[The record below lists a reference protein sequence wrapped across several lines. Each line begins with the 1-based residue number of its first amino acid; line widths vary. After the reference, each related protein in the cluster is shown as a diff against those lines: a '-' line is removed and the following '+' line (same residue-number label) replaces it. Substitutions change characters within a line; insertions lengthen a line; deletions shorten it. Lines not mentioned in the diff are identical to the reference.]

1 MMKLETAARGTTRM
15 LPRGSRLSQRLLLA
29 VALGSVLAHTVRAW
43 GAAPNC
49 DNPPPVYGSGGI
61 MDDPGVASAVH
72 GLPEIIEQDRQRG
85 QLVSISIAVVY
96 DQQIIFAAGFGCA
109 AIERRIPATHDT
121 VYRIGSVTKVFE
133 ATALMQQRDAGKLQ
147 LDDRVNKLVPEV
159 WYRDPSGQKYSPTW
173 KQLASHTAGLPDAM
187 KPGLKTVPGLFD
199 FLHGVRARYEPGSR
213 YSYSDIGFVVL
224 GQSVAKV
231 AGENYHD
238 YIQRYIFEPLGMTS
252 STYAVDKVDRNSL
265 AVGYKRGT
273 RGQGLVPAG
282 YPNPF
287 PPSGTIL
294 STANDMARFIM
305 LHFRNKPVG
314 GDQIL
319 AASSISEM
327 WQPIAPLPKGGE
339 NAVGIGWFLHP
350 FERYRLVNKD
360 GGQAGFT
367 TLLDMIPERK
377 LGVICFINESPQL
390 QSREQAGTVT
400 IIRLVL
406 QHLLPPIT
414 GATGEKQD

>member
-1 MMKLETAARGTTRM
+1 
-15 LPRGSRLSQRLLLA
+15 
-29 VALGSVLAHTVRAW
+29 
-43 GAAPNC
+43 
-49 DNPPPVYGSGGI
+49 
-61 MDDPGVASAVH
+61 MDDPGVASAVR
-72 GLPEIIEQDRQRG
+72 GLPEIIERDRQRG

-109 AIERRIPATHDT
+109 AIERRLAATPDT

-159 WYRDPSGQKYSPTW
+159 WYRDPFGQKYSPTW

-187 KPGLKTVPGLFD
+187 KPGLETVPRLFD
-199 FLHGVRARYEPGSR
+199 FLHGVRALYEPGSR

-231 AGENYHD
+231 AGENYHEF
-238 YIQRYIFEPLGMTS
+238 IRHHIFEPLGMTS
-252 STYAVDKVDRNSL
+252 STYAVQTVDRNLL
-265 AVGYKRGT
+265 AVGYKRGE
-273 RGQGLVPAG
+273 RRWLVPAG
-282 YPNPF
+282 YANPF

-319 AASSISEM
+319 AASSVREM

-339 NAVGIGWFLHP
+339 NGVGIGWFLHP

-377 LGVICFINESPQL
+377 LGVICFINESPPL
-390 QSREQAGTVT
+390 QAREQAGTVA
-400 IIRLVL
+400 IMRLVL
-406 QHLLPPIT
+406 QHLLPVIT
-414 GATGEKQD
+414 RATGEKQD